1 MRPETI
7 AVIAF
12 NDVNPFHLS
21 VPHVVFRTYPEIDGL
36 PDYVLKV
43 CAVDPSPLRTSAGF
57 SISTEHDLSAL
68 TQAQIIIVPGWR
80 DANEIPPQALLDA
93 LAAARKH
100 GATIVGLCLGAFV
113 LAAAGMLDDK
123 KATTHWRWSDELT
136 RRYPKVTVDP
146 DVLYVDEDGIV
157 TSAGSAA
164 AIDCC
169 LHLLRDRCGAE
180 IANHVARRLV
190 VSPHR
195 QGGQAQYIEQPV
207 FTSTSPDRFSLTL
220 EWLVQNLNRTHTLD
234 DLAQQAL
241 MSRRT
246 FTRRFRQVTGT
257 TVGGWLLTQRLA
269 MAQRLLETSN
279 KSIDAIAEAAGF
291 GSALLLRRSF
301 SKAFGTKPS
310 TYRREFH
317 GS

>member
-1 MRPETI
+1 
-7 AVIAF
+7 
-12 NDVNPFHLS
+12 
-21 VPHVVFRTYPEIDGL
+21 
-36 PDYVLKV
+36 
-43 CAVDPSPLRTSAGF
+43 
-57 SISTEHDLSAL
+57 
-68 TQAQIIIVPGWR
+68 
-80 DANEIPPQALLDA
+80 
-93 LAAARKH
+93 
-100 GATIVGLCLGAFV
+100 VGLCLGAFV
-113 LAAAGMLDDK
+113 LAAAGILDGK
-123 KATTHWRWSDELT
+123 KATTHWRWADELA
-136 RRYPKVTVDP
+136 RRYPKITVDP
-146 DVLYVDEDGIV
+146 DVLYLDEGGIV

-169 LHLLRDRCGAE
+169 LHLLRNRCGAE

-207 FTSTSPDRFSLTL
+207 FTSGSPDRFSLTL

-234 DLAQQAL
+234 ELAKQAL

-269 MAQRLLETSN
+269 LAQRLLETSN

-301 SKAFGTKPS
+301 SKTFGIKPS

-317 GS
+317 GF